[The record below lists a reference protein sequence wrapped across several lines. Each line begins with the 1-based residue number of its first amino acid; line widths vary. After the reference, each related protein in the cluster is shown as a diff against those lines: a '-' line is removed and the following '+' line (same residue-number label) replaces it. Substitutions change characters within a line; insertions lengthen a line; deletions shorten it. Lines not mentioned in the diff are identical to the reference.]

1 MRKKTTKKTTTKAAA
16 VKEKTVTTAAKDTT
30 KEAAPVKE
38 TVKKA
43 TATKTAT
50 KKETPVKETVTK
62 VEAVTEAEPKK
73 ATAKKTTTTKKT
85 TVKKTAPAKETT
97 KKTTAVKAETK
108 KVEPVKE
115 TATKVEV
122 VKEAAPKKETV
133 KKTTVKKAAPK
144 KTTAKKT
151 ATTKTEAVKDE
162 APGKEVAAK
171 VETVKEAE
179 PKKETAKKTAT
190 KKATTKK
197 TTAKKAAAKTETVKE
212 EAPKKTT
219 KKATAKKT
227 TKKAT
232 AAKKEA
238 PVKEEPKVE
247 ETVAPEVEKKVEVEP
262 EVVVQETPAPAP
274 VDLGPRRS
282 VAFIGSECYPFVK
295 TGGLGD
301 VMSALP
307 KSLAKLNC
315 DVKVII
321 PRYKCIPQKFQEKM
335 EYKGSFSMDLCS
347 DGKQYYVGIME
358 YQEDGVVYDFID
370 NDEFFSWGNPYTN
383 LIDDIPKFCYF
394 GKAALAALNYLDW
407 TPDVVHC
414 HDWQAALVPLYLRTC
429 FKDSNVGRAS
439 CVLTIH
445 NLRFQGIYDRKT
457 IQYWSGLPDYVFNK
471 DCLTQNWL
479 DANMLKGGITYSN
492 VVTTVSN
499 TYAGE
504 IQTEEYG
511 EGLEE
516 HLRYHHNKL
525 VGIVNGIDTDIW
537 NPATDKLL
545 AAPYNSQ
552 NVIENKKANKKAL
565 QESLGLEVDD
575 HKIVIGLISRLT
587 NQKGL
592 DLVNN
597 VIPHIMDEHTQVVV
611 LGTGDAEYEDAFR
624 YYENAYKGNFCA
636 YIAYNENVAH
646 NIYAGCDALL
656 VPSRFEPCGLTQLI
670 SMRYGSVP
678 IVRETGGLKDTVQ
691 PYNLFDNTGNGFTF
705 DRYES
710 GLLYDAINRAKT
722 LYFENRP
729 YWDEM
734 VVRNMNK
741 DVSWEQS
748 AKHYK
753 DMYVGLTPKY

>member
-1 MRKKTTKKTTTKAAA
+1 MRKKTTKKRTTKAAA
-16 VKEKTVTTAAKDTT
+16 VKEETVTAAKDTT
-30 KEAAPVKE
+30 KEAA
-38 TVKKA
+38 
-43 TATKTAT
+43 
-50 KKETPVKETVTK
+50 PVKETVTK

-122 VKEAAPKKETV
+122 VKEAA
-133 KKTTVKKAAPK
+133 
-144 KTTAKKT
+144 
-151 ATTKTEAVKDE
+151 
-162 APGKEVAAK
+162 AK

-190 KKATTKK
+190 KKATTKN

-227 TKKAT
+227 T

-238 PVKEEPKVE
+238 PVKEKPKVE

-335 EYKGSFSMDLCS
+335 EYKGSFSMDLCA

-545 AAPYNSQ
+545 AAPYDSQ
-552 NVIENKKANKKAL
+552 NVIENKKVNKKAL

-722 LYFENRP
+722 LYFESRP
-729 YWDEM
+729 YWDDM